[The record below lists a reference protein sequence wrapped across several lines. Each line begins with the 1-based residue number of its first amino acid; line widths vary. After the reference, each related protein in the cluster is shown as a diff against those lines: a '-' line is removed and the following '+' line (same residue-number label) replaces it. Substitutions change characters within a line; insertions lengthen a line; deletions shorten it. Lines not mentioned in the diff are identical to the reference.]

1 MNDFPEYTVKSLW
14 NIRISASSTV
24 REDAIWTRKTRK
36 KKRKEERKKKSESV
50 KVNSRQKDRK
60 IRNL

>member
-36 KKRKEERKKKSESV
+36 KKEKKNEKRRARAW
-50 KVNSRQKDRK
+50 K
-60 IRNL
+60 